1 HGQGGLVLDEVHP
14 RQFHGIEVKP
24 WAREIAELTL
34 WIGYHQFWRESH
46 GGRTP
51 PDPIL
56 EDTGTIECRDAVL
69 AWDEIVHRP
78 ERDRPDP
85 TPRIV
90 SPITGEMIPD
100 PNAKLEYYEYVGARQ
115 AEWPRADFIIG
126 NPPYLGQARQRDAFG
141 DGYVD
146 SLRRVYQFIP
156 DSADFVMYWWWHA
169 AKLIVDGSTMRAGL
183 ITTNTITQSQS
194 RPVIARAADDGAHV
208 IWAAPDHP
216 WVEEAGG
223 AAVRVAMTVLDARA
237 VTARLVKAS

>member
-90 SPITGEMIPD
+90 SPITGEMVPD
-100 PNAKLEYYEYVGARQ
+100 PNAKLKYYEYVGARQ

-126 NPPYLGQARQRDAFG
+126 NPPYMGQFKQREAFG

-146 SLRRVYQFIP
+146 ALRRAYGDLP
-156 DSADFVMYWWWHA
+156 DAIDFVAYWWYRA
-169 AKLIVDGSTMRAGL
+169 AREVAEVRTSRAGL
-183 ITTNTITQSQS
+183 ITTNSISQGQNRVVITQA
-194 RPVIARAADDGAHV
+194 IELGARIG
-208 IWAAPDHP
+208 WAVADHP
-216 WVEEAGG
+216 WIEESGG
-223 AAVRVAMTVLDARA
+223 AAIRVAMTVIARDKDRA
-237 VTARLVKAS
+237 